1 MNDRYGQSHSFYKT
15 FMALYYAMLLWDGTD
30 DNPIKVDT
38 FGNNDNIIE
47 ILRKTFIEL
56 YKKLRYNGNND
67 DNNKLIFDT

>member
-1 MNDRYGQSHSFYKT
+1 
-15 FMALYYAMLLWDGTD
+15 MLLWDGTD

-47 ILRKTFIEL
+47 ILRKTFIEF

-67 DNNKLIFDT
+67 DDNKLIFNT

>member
-1 MNDRYGQSHSFYKT
+1 
-15 FMALYYAMLLWDGTD
+15 MALYYAMLLWDETD

-47 ILRKTFIEL
+47 ILRKTFIEF

-67 DNNKLIFDT
+67 DDNKLIFDT